1 MIKTPALPIF
11 YTRGIMSYEMDK
23 RFIAILAGIII
34 ILGGIFIFT
43 KASSDNGGGGSS
55 SSQPTNHVKGE
66 GQSGVTLLEYG
77 DFQCPVCQIYFQ
89 PLEEVAAKYSKQIF
103 FQFRNLP
110 LTSTHQNAFA
120 SARAAEAAGLQGKYW
135 EMHAQLYQNQSS
147 WSSSSSP
154 LEKFKSYAQA
164 IELDMAKFE
173 KDYASEAVNDAIN
186 ADLDEFK
193 KTGQPQSTPTI
204 FIDGQAIE
212 NSAMVDP
219 ATGAP
224 SVEKISALIDKA
236 IADKSGQ

>member
-1 MIKTPALPIF
+1 
-11 YTRGIMSYEMDK
+11 MSYEMDK

-110 LTSTHQNAFA
+110 LTSIHQNAFA

-147 WSSSSSP
+147 WSNSSNP

-164 IELDMAKFE
+164 IGLDMTKFE
-173 KDYASEAVNDAIN
+173 KDYASETANDAIN
-186 ADLDEFK
+186 ADLDAFK
-193 KTGQPQSTPTI
+193 KTGQQQSTPTI
-204 FIDGQAIE
+204 FIDGKVVE

-224 SVEKISALIDKA
+224 SVDKISELIDKA
-236 IADKSGQ
+236 IAGKTQQ